1 MTTEGKERGAGVVRT
16 SPIEIARPITKNIS
30 YPVLCKRCT
39 GLHTVQDGGP
49 DSGRVFTCGICIEN
63 MTEGNMSFSCPY
75 FCPTALA
82 RIEDKVFCNGTCMC
96 QPEYEVGACRKPLAE
111 VIDADKVQEK
121 ARIDRLL
128 AQGREYQKTGN
139 AMVFTRPV
147 IVEEPSPHD
156 FIDAAIR
163 KLEQE
168 NREQKYPGRPAEG
181 EVRCFLCGRVI
192 PVNMSHRGCCFPC
205 WNEAH
210 S

>member
-1 MTTEGKERGAGVVRT
+1 LKVKTMETEEEDRGAGVVRT
-16 SPIEIARPITKNIS
+16 SPIKIARPITKNVS

-96 QPEYEVGACRKPLAE
+96 QPEYEVGACRKPISAI
-111 VIDADKVQEK
+111 IDADKANEALRAV
-121 ARIDRLL
+121 ALL
-128 AQGREYQKTGN
+128 KK
-139 AMVFTRPV
+139 RP
-147 IVEEPSPHD
+147 IIIEEPSPHD

-168 NREQKYPGRPAEG
+168 NQELKYPGRPAEG
-181 EVRCFLCGRVI
+181 EVRCFLCGRVT
-192 PVNMSHRGCCFPC
+192 PLSMSHRGCCWPC

>member
-1 MTTEGKERGAGVVRT
+1 MKTEGKERGAGVVRT
-16 SPIEIARPITKNIS
+16 SPIEIARPIPKNIS

-111 VIDADKVQEK
+111 VIDADKANEALRAV
-121 ARIDRLL
+121 ALL
-128 AQGREYQKTGN
+128 KK
-139 AMVFTRPV
+139 RPV

>member
-1 MTTEGKERGAGVVRT
+1 MTTEEKERGAGVVRT